1 MSGNKLFA
9 AGILLLGAVV
19 CAQAGSGATAK
30 SGVCLTEPEKVGSA
44 NEYLDSGMQNFVE
57 LSYGYMAAPG
67 PEAPVKP
74 PKHTPRFRDA
84 YTVPEP
90 VNQTVQPEKEAVA
103 SASIADDIIYLPDL
117 SLKSAAPVVPQANK
131 KPVVPEGLLGELNG
145 PIFERFSKTGRIKNH
160 LYGGDFRPRTV
171 QDRGAL
177 GAVVPPVESAGR
189 EKSIYNFAMIAVDIA
204 AAARDGGLAARVAKI
219 SEQSGFIA
227 FEDDFNIQDNGEI
240 ALVRG
245 WLLKDKEAGLRSSGL
260 VADVKLGKRVCEFAP
275 GQTSFVMPVVVTIL
289 VPSNHKPVEFMNT
302 VIGRL
307 HNNAGFAWKKT
318 ITAKA
323 LPLPDS
329 AGGTAYL
336 IKVAGRLPID
346 AFRLAAGYPFVDEIT
361 PAPIKHARGL

>member
-44 NEYLDSGMQNFVE
+44 NEYLDSGVQNFVE
-57 LSYGYMAAPG
+57 LSYGYMAAPSA
-67 PEAPVKP
+67 EAPVKRS
-74 PKHTPRFRDA
+74 PKNTPRFRDA

-90 VNQTVQPEKEAVA
+90 VAQSVQPEKSAA
-103 SASIADDIIYLPDL
+103 SPTIADDIIYLPDL
-117 SLKSAAPVVPQANK
+117 SLKPAAPVVPQPNK

-145 PIFERFSKTGRIKNH
+145 PVFERFSKTGRIKNH

-171 QDRGAL
+171 QDQGAL
-177 GAVVPPVESAGR
+177 GAVVPPPDSPSK
-189 EKSIYNFAMIAVDIA
+189 EKAFYNFAMIAVNIA
-204 AAARDGGLAARVAKI
+204 EAARAGGLAARVAKI

-245 WLLKDKEAGLRSSGL
+245 WLPKDKEAGLRSSGL

-275 GQTSFVMPVVVTIL
+275 GQASFVMPVVVTIL

-302 VIGRL
+302 AIGRL
-307 HNNAGFAWKKT
+307 HDNAGFAWKKT

-329 AGGTAYL
+329 DGGTAYL